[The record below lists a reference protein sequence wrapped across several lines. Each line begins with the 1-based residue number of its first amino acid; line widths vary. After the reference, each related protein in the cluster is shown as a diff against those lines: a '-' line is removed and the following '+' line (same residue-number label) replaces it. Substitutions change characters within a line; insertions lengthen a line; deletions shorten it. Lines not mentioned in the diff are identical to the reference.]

1 MIRLGIVVPC
11 YNEEQVIRETTR
23 RLRTLLDRLISAGK
37 VCDDSCIYYVDDG
50 SHDDTWLLI
59 ETMAHENPRLGGI
72 KLSRNRGHQNAL
84 LAGLFTVPGDAV
96 VSIDADLQDDVD
108 TIEVMVDECING
120 ADIVY
125 GVRDDRRKDTYFKRQ
140 TAHAFYR
147 VIRLLGIDVIY
158 NHADFR
164 LMTRRT
170 LDALQDYR
178 EVNLF
183 LRGIVPLIGF
193 SSVKVYYTR
202 ASRAAGESKYPLR
215 RMLSLAWEGI
225 TSFSIIP
232 LRIVTALGAVIFA
245 LTLLMSFYVII
256 IRLFT
261 EKALPGWAST
271 VLPIYLL
278 GGVQILA
285 IGILGEY
292 LGKVYREVKAR
303 PRYAIEKRINV

>member
-1 MIRLGIVVPC
+1 MSS
-11 YNEEQVIRETTR
+11 TT
-23 RLRTLLDRLISAGK
+23 
-37 VCDDSCIYYVDDG
+37 
-50 SHDDTWLLI
+50 
-59 ETMAHENPRLGGI
+59 
-72 KLSRNRGHQNAL
+72 
-84 LAGLFTVPGDAV
+84 
-96 VSIDADLQDDVD
+96 
-108 TIEVMVDECING
+108 
-120 ADIVY
+120 
-125 GVRDDRRKDTYFKRQ
+125 
-140 TAHAFYR
+140 
-147 VIRLLGIDVIY
+147 
-158 NHADFR
+158 HADFR

-245 LTLLMSFYVII
+245 LTLLMSFYVLI
-256 IRLFT
+256 IRLFS
-261 EKALPGWAST
+261 ERACLVGLLPYCRST
-271 VLPIYLL
+271 FL